1 MSSYQYKAE
10 ILFGLSDQGQNH
22 VTSEL
27 WLLNEDEYT
36 RIYAYMYLRLA
47 HKHTWIN
54 IDFQG
59 KLRRHTLLHSYKS

>member
-27 WLLNEDEYT
+27 WLLNEDEST

-47 HKHTWIN
+47 HKHT
-54 IDFQG
+54 
-59 KLRRHTLLHSYKS
+59 